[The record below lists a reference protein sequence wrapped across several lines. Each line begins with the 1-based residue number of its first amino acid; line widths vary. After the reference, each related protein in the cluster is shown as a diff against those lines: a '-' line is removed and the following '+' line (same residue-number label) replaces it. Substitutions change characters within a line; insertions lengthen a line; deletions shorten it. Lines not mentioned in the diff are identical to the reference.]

1 MHRLVHAVLVLSVLG
16 ATTAQAED
24 ATTLVE
30 HVSRFQWGVGLI
42 AGFDRNAS
50 QSLVAAGPGVYLR
63 GGLRLD
69 EHRAVEVEA
78 SAGSIGFS
86 GFGRAGIDFAYTPR
100 NWVSFAAGPVVGW
113 GYDAIGNTTP
123 PGGFVG
129 GVARVDFHLF
139 ASRGS
144 DDLRRAI
151 TLGISGEAGA
161 PISESAG
168 ARVGVARTTWGTF
181 LMAGYSCF

>member
-1 MHRLVHAVLVLSVLG
+1 MHRLVQAVLVLFILG
-16 ATTAQAED
+16 ATTAQAEE

-30 HVSRFQWGVGLI
+30 NVSRFQWGVGLI

-50 QSLVAAGPGVYLR
+50 QSLVAAGPGVFLR

-69 EHRAVEVEA
+69 EKRAVEVEA
-78 SAGSIGFS
+78 SGGSIGFS
-86 GFGRAGIDFAYTPR
+86 GFGRAAVDFAYTPR
-100 NWVSFAAGPVVGW
+100 DWVSFAAGPVVGW

-129 GVARVDFHLF
+129 GLARVDFHLF

-161 PISESAG
+161 PIGGSGGPVSSA
-168 ARVGVARTTWGTF
+168 ARPTWGTF
-181 LMAGYSCF
+181 VMAGYSCF